1 MNTEAM
7 QAPVL
12 VQRLVQA
19 HGAQWVGLDD
29 ADAFTAVPG
38 ARVLFFCGDPVR
50 FPEAL
55 DVAVGVVVEPDVGEV
70 EIAHPVE
77 VIEGDEHV
85 AVADGVSKRQINEW
99 KIRNLGRT
107 IEGSFGLGDSMLLVF
122 LTMSDGRVCQFMY
135 APVTARLQ
143 EIGEKC
149 GDYLHAI
156 HPDRLAKSGFWDEFR
171 SLVTEGCHLLELA
184 CSSEILKPTVHSGL
198 HFCLPPD
205 DQRMGIVQD
214 LIGGATVVGDR

>member
-1 MNTEAM
+1 MNTPVSAASYLARSQELRKSGDKASLFYSALELRCGIEA
-7 QAPVL
+7 
-12 VQRLVQA
+12 RLK
-19 HGAQWVGLDD
+19 
-29 ADAFTAVPG
+29 
-38 ARVLFFCGDPVR
+38 
-50 FPEAL
+50 
-55 DVAVGVVVEPDVGEV
+55 
-70 EIAHPVE
+70 
-77 VIEGDEHV
+77 EHV

-214 LIGGATVVGDR
+214 LIGGAPGQFSTATITPTGPLTFYPSDDTKPFTAAEGFAAR